1 MFRIIL
7 MALSFIGIVNAGNLE
22 NGTYTESFD
31 NGNPKYEIS
40 YQNSKK
46 HGKEIFWFESG
57 NKKMESHFESGV
69 ENGPCRQ
76 WHKNGKLKLEVLY
89 ENCK

>member
-7 MALSFIGIVNAGNLE
+7 MALSFIGIVNAGSLE

-40 YQNSKK
+40 YK
-46 HGKEIFWFESG
+46 
-57 NKKMESHFESGV
+57 NKFKIIYSIVAVKTGSST
-69 ENGPCRQ
+69 
-76 WHKNGKLKLEVLY
+76 
-89 ENCK
+89 

>member
-1 MFRIIL
+1 MIRIIL
-7 MALSFIGIVNAGNLE
+7 LALSFIGIVNAGSLE

-57 NKKMESHFESGV
+57 SKKMESHFDEKPKDRLNRLS
-69 ENGPCRQ
+69 
-76 WHKNGKLKLEVLY
+76 
-89 ENCK
+89 

>member
-1 MFRIIL
+1 MIRIIL
-7 MALSFIGIVNAGNLE
+7 LVLSFIGIVNAGSLK

-46 HGKEIFWFESG
+46 HG
-57 NKKMESHFESGV
+57 
-69 ENGPCRQ
+69 Q
-76 WHKNGKLKLEVLY
+76 
-89 ENCK
+89 

>member
-1 MFRIIL
+1 MIRIIL
-7 MALSFIGIVNAGNLE
+7 LALSFIGIVNAGSLE

-57 NKKMESHFESGV
+57 NKKMESHFESGI
-69 ENGPCRQ
+69 ENGSWRQ
-76 WHKNGKLKLEVLY
+76 WHENGKLKLEVMY
-89 ENCK
+89 